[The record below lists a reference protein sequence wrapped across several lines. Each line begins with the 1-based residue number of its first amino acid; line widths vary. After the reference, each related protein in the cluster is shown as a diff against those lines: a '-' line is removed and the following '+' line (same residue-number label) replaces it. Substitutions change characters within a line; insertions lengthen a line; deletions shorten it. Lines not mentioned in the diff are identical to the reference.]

1 MKMKLKFI
9 IFIGI
14 IFSLITCK
22 NDDDV
27 NTYTLT
33 VNVTGNGMVEPNQGV
48 FNESEIV
55 EIVATPNSDWQFL
68 NWAGDLTTSE
78 SSESITMNSNKT
90 ITAIF
95 AEIEPV
101 FLGELNHS
109 ITLGG
114 SSNESLNA
122 IAKTNDGGFIA
133 CGSVQSTDASE
144 LQTPNGESD
153 YLIVKYDA
161 NFNLTWTKTYGG
173 SSTELAQSIVQT
185 ADGGYV
191 VSGFTKSDDFDVS
204 ENNGQKDHWIL
215 KLTSSG
221 DIQWKKSYGF
231 TGQDES
237 FSIIQT
243 QDGGFFTC
251 GYLDVTASGG
261 LGNDDASKNSNHGI
275 GDYWGLKLD
284 ANGDFE
290 WRRYFGGSNNDKATS
305 VLETSNGDFILTGS
319 AESDDFDV
327 TNSNGSYDIW
337 VIRISNTGEL
347 LWESA
352 FGGSQIEDSF
362 KVIAT
367 NDGNYFVIGTTISS
381 DGNISNHFG
390 GKDIWLL
397 KISPEG
403 NLIWEKSYGG
413 NQLDSASS
421 IIALQDGNYMIS
433 GHTRSDDVFEIKGQN
448 DVLLIK
454 INNDGSVLN
463 SYTYGGSNIDVAYDL
478 IETNQ
483 NSVIIVGFTQSD
495 DFDITEFNG
504 FTDALI
510 MEIK

>member
-1 MKMKLKFI
+1 MKLKFVV
-9 IFIGI
+9 FIGV
-14 IFSLITCK
+14 IFLLITCK

-27 NTYTLT
+27 
-33 VNVTGNGMVEPNQGV
+33 VIPE
-48 FNESEIV
+48 
-55 EIVATPNSDWQFL
+55 
-68 NWAGDLTTSE
+68 
-78 SSESITMNSNKT
+78 
-90 ITAIF
+90 
-95 AEIEPV
+95 
-101 FLGELNHS
+101 FLGELTQS

-122 IAKTNDGGFIA
+122 ITKTSDGGFVA
-133 CGSVQSTDASE
+133 CGSVQSTDALGLE
-144 LQTPNGESD
+144 LPNGEND

-173 SSTELAQSIVQT
+173 SSTELAKSIVQT
-185 ADGGYV
+185 TDGGYV
-191 VSGFTKSDDFDVS
+191 VSGFTKSDDFDVA
-204 ENNGQKDHWIL
+204 ENNGQKDLWIL

-221 DIQWKKSYGF
+221 DIQWKKSFGF
-231 TGQDES
+231 SGQDES

-261 LGNDDASKNSNHGI
+261 LGNDDASKNANHGI

-284 ANGDFE
+284 ANGDYE
-290 WRRYFGGSNNDKATS
+290 WRRYFGGSNNDRATS
-305 VLETSNGDFILTGS
+305 ALETNNGDFILTGS
-319 AESDDFDV
+319 ADSNDFDV
-327 TNSNGSYDIW
+327 TGSNGNDDIW
-337 VIRISNTGEL
+337 VIRISSTGEL

-367 NDGNYFVIGTTISS
+367 NDGNYFVLGTTIST
-381 DGNISNHFG
+381 DNDISNNFG
-390 GKDIWLL
+390 GTDIWLL

-413 NQLDSASS
+413 NQLDKATS

-478 IETNQ
+478 IETDQ
-483 NSVIIVGFTQSD
+483 NSIIIVGSTQSD